1 MVMFIKRIS
10 LFTFSFL
17 NVMLCES
24 LFLDLGENVIPS
36 VKNKV
41 GHSVVSYSLWTVA
54 HQVPLSTEFSGQEYR
69 SGLPFPSP

>member
-17 NVMLCES
+17 NVTLCES
-24 LFLDLGENVIPS
+24 LFFDLGENIIPS
-36 VKNKV
+36 VKEV

-54 HQVPLSTEFSGQEYR
+54 RQVPLPMEFSGQGYASR
-69 SGLPFPSP
+69 LPFPSP